1 VLFVKEDKGNPHMTS
16 KTGRSVAGP
25 REAGFAL
32 ILALLALMLLTFLGL
47 TLATMTSSELQI
59 ASNYRWG
66 QQAMYNAEAGIEAG
80 KIILRNIPNDWGS
93 VLPAQRGGSWS
104 WGTPP
109 GPSAAPSTTATR
121 NYENAACDGLTGS
134 GYGAV
139 LDDRQATPLLLGE
152 TAAGPYENVKVF
164 RGLTLKGAFT
174 LWVRRDLKLDSVAH
188 STTEGQYS
196 DSPDNKI
203 LILLSEGSAPGP
215 SSTMGAA
222 VRVLQVRLVLRPLE
236 ENSSCSAA
244 EGQTG
249 IAASG
254 ANFGAC
260 APLNASSIGALVA
273 GGSGAENTG
282 VK

>member
-1 VLFVKEDKGNPHMTS
+1 VPA
-16 KTGRSVAGP
+16 R

-47 TLATMTSSELQI
+47 TLATTTSSELQI
-59 ASNYRWG
+59 AGNYRWA
-66 QQAMYNAEAGIEAG
+66 QQALYNAEAGIEAG

-93 VLPAQRGGSWS
+93 VLPAQRGGSWI

-109 GPSAAPSTTATR
+109 GPSAAPSITATR
-121 NYENAACDGLTGS
+121 NYESAGCDPLTGA
-134 GYGAV
+134 GFGAV
-139 LDDRQATPLLLGE
+139 LDDTQATPLLLGSSP
-152 TAAGPYENVKVF
+152 AGPYENVRIF
-164 RGLTLKGAFT
+164 RGMTLNGAFT
-174 LWVRRDLKLDSVAH
+174 LWVRRDVTVDNVKNS
-188 STTEGQYS
+188 STEGQYADSS
-196 DSPDNKI
+196 DNNV

-215 SSTMGAA
+215 SSAMGAA
-222 VRVLQVRLVLRPLE
+222 VRVLQVRLARG
-236 ENSSCSAA
+236 NQANASCSAA

-260 APLNASSIGALVA
+260 APLNSAAIG
-273 GGSGAENTG
+273 GGSGADLG